1 MIRIQDFLVNII
13 TGAATGAIT
22 AGIGVR
28 FALSRF
34 RSERTWERKAA
45 SYSEIF
51 DSLYHVQKYAKMEL
65 RRIEEGAQFDD
76 SYAKELGHQASLAY
90 DAIRKAA
97 IKGTFV
103 VGEAA
108 AKMLNEIVDAFDE
121 PNYNNDRHDDIS
133 ADLATATKAIDDLRR
148 LAAKDMAN

>member
-1 MIRIQDFLVNII
+1 MIQIEDLLVNII
-13 TGAATGAIT
+13 AGGVTGAIT

-34 RSERTWERKAA
+34 RSEKTWERKAS

-51 DSLYHVQKYAKMEL
+51 DSLYHVQKYAKMEIQ
-65 RRIEEGAQFDD
+65 RIEEGAQFDD
-76 SYAKELGHQASLAY
+76 SYAKELGRQASLGY

-108 AKMLNEIVDAFDE
+108 AKRLNEIVDAFDQ
-121 PNYNNDRHDDIS
+121 PNYNHDPHDDIS
-133 ADLATATKAIDDLRR
+133 ADLATATKAIEDLRK
-148 LAAKDMAN
+148 LAAKDMAS